1 MLLAGDSLLVVV
13 MVSLSLPRLSVDR
26 ITIGRL
32 LVGHMSMVVTLLV
45 EFVEVDG

>member
-1 MLLAGDSLLVVV
+1 
-13 MVSLSLPRLSVDR
+13 MVSFSLPRLSVDR

-32 LVGHMSMVVTLLV
+32 LVEHMSMVVTLLV